1 MVLEQFVVLLLQ
13 FLDAFA
19 FLILAAVGL
28 AVIFG
33 MLGVINLA
41 HGEFITIGAYG
52 TALSYHAGLPL
63 VISMVVG
70 VLAAAVFGAII
81 ERTIIRKL
89 YGRLLDSMVA
99 TWGISLILLQGLL
112 IIFGPSLDSIGTPF
126 GTIQYGNF
134 SYSTYRVLLSGV
146 SLAILAGL
154 YALFAFTD
162 YGLRARATISNEEM
176 AKSLGVD
183 TDRMYF
189 ATFALGSG
197 LAGLTGALYAPT
209 MTIVPGMGSS
219 FLVEAFVLVIVGGT
233 AVIIGTT
240 IAGGFLGGIYALF
253 TNLYG
258 TFVGRIALLITTVI
272 LIRILPQ
279 GITGLID
286 SLREQYYRSDG
297 SVKQMI
303 YTRLRGEA
311 E

>member
-63 VISMVVG
+63 VISMGVG
-70 VLAAAVFGAII
+70 VLAAAVFGAIV

-112 IIFGPSLDSIGTPF
+112 IIFGPSLDSIGTPL
-126 GTIQYGNF
+126 GSIQYGDF
-134 SYSTYRVLLSGV
+134 SYSTYRVLLSGI

-154 YALFAFTD
+154 YALFSFTD

-176 AKSLGVD
+176 AESLGVD

-209 MTIVPGMGSS
+209 LSIVPGMGSS

-233 AVIIGTT
+233 AVIVGTT
-240 IAGGFLGGIYALF
+240 IAGGFLGAIYALF

-258 TFVGRIALLITTVI
+258 TFVGRIALLVTTVI
-272 LIRILPQ
+272 LIRVLPQ
-279 GITGLID
+279 GITGLFD

-297 SVKQMI
+297 NIKQMI
-303 YTRLRGEA
+303 YTRIGGEA